1 MAWLKSYLSD
11 RTQKANITSKTEN
24 GLWGVWTTGLSLGPL
39 LYFIFINGLPL
50 LVGDIIRSVDLYAD
64 DMILYDIGLD
74 KDTVENNLQ
83 YDFNLLKSWCLENDM
98 IINTDKPKLLLI
110 SSQRNRFNMKD
121 FGTYLWSFW
130 FARYKLWTCFVG
142 PNRWQRSMDKS
153 FSTCF
158 KKDIVISDKSYLSF
172 HSYITMSI

>member
-1 MAWLKSYLSD
+1 M
-11 RTQKANITSKTEN
+11 
-24 GLWGVWTTGLSLGPL
+24 
-39 LYFIFINGLPL
+39 
-50 LVGDIIRSVDLYAD
+50 VGDIIRSVDLYAD

-121 FGTYLWSFW
+121 FGTYL
-130 FARYKLWTCFVG
+130 
-142 PNRWQRSMDKS
+142 
-153 FSTCF
+153 
-158 KKDIVISDKSYLSF
+158 
-172 HSYITMSI
+172 